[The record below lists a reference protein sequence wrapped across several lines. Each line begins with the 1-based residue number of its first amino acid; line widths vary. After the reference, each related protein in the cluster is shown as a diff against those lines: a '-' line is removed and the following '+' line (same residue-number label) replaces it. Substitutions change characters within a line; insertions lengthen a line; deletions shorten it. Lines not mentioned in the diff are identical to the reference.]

1 MRIFF
6 YFIHFINKW
15 VVLSFPDEI
24 FLNAIYEVTL
34 ITLLSPFY
42 WWSEVCQTF
51 HLKPLFSGVYGQTVE
66 KNTTSQY
73 FGSHDLGSVE
83 DTCFNKMLNSQ
94 LFLNV
99 RSRKKKGIT

>member
-1 MRIFF
+1 MD
-6 YFIHFINKW
+6 
-15 VVLSFPDEI
+15 SFPDEI

-34 ITLLSPFY
+34 ITVLSLFY

-83 DTCFNKMLNSQ
+83 GTCFDKILNSQ